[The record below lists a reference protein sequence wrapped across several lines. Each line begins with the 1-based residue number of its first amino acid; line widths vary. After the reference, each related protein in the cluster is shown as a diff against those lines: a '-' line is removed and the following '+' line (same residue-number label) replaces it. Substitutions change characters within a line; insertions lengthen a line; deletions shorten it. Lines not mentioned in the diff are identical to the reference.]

1 MMKCYA
7 GDPRDSQVLR
17 DAPGVLY
24 AFEFYLDGILSEKVG
39 CWQTFWSAD
48 GFDNRIQKPIVDA
61 PEGESQIL
69 VVTDRG
75 EYQAKLF
82 SFRDGIRQYGIII
95 AHEEY
100 VTIEEVRERVSN
112 HPMFN

>member
-7 GDPRDSQVLR
+7 GNPSDSQVLK

-24 AFEFYLDGILSEKVG
+24 AFEFYLDGILDEKVG
-39 CWQTFWSAD
+39 CWQTFWYAD
-48 GFDNRIQKPIVDA
+48 GFDNRIQKPTVNI

-75 EYQAKLF
+75 EYEAKLF
-82 SFRDGIRQYGIII
+82 SFHDGIRQYGIII

-100 VTIEEVRERVSN
+100 VTMEDVRERMDN
-112 HPMFN
+112 HPMLS